1 MPRTPSPS
9 APRSRDSPT
18 AWLILAVGMF
28 AYFSAVAQRTSFGVA
43 SVEAAERFQTAAS
56 GLSLFSMMQV
66 LVYAVLQVPVG
77 VLVDRFGPRIL
88 ITVGGVAMAAG
99 QLQLASAQSVAE
111 GVVGRVLV
119 GAGDAATFVCVMRL
133 LPVWFSPLR
142 VPMLSQ
148 VVGMTGNLGQL
159 FSVLPFAVLLHAAG
173 WVPSFVAMAGIAML
187 AAVLSGLL
195 LRNHPPGARELSD
208 SISFSA
214 VRASMGLALREPGT
228 RLGFWVHFTV
238 QFAGNTFALM
248 WAYPYL
254 QNAQGLDPGQASAVM
269 TVYVVFNVVVA
280 PVIGRLSAR
289 FAHHRSRLVL
299 ACCAVSWSG
308 WAVLLLWPGRAPLA
322 VVYGGV
328 CLIAVSLPASMIAF
342 DIVRSFSPPRVSGT
356 ATGLANVGGFAA
368 SLLAIW
374 VTGLVLDL
382 LYGAGISSTLYDGE
396 AFRPAI
402 AAQGLVALVGT
413 LAILRCS
420 RQVRR
425 VHGPDAV

>member
-1 MPRTPSPS
+1 
-9 APRSRDSPT
+9 
-18 AWLILAVGMF
+18 
-28 AYFSAVAQRTSFGVA
+28 
-43 SVEAAERFQTAAS
+43 
-56 GLSLFSMMQV
+56 
-66 LVYAVLQVPVG
+66 
-77 VLVDRFGPRIL
+77 
-88 ITVGGVAMAAG
+88 MAAG

-173 WVPSFVAMAGIAML
+173 WVPSFVVMAGIAML

-214 VRASMGLALREPGT
+214 VRASMGLALHEPGT

-254 QNAQGLDPGQASAVM
+254 QNAQGW
-269 TVYVVFNVVVA
+269 TR
-280 PVIGRLSAR
+280 GR
-289 FAHHRSRLVL
+289 
-299 ACCAVSWSG
+299 
-308 WAVLLLWPGRAPLA
+308 PL
-322 VVYGGV
+322 
-328 CLIAVSLPASMIAF
+328 P
-342 DIVRSFSPPRVSGT
+342 
-356 ATGLANVGGFAA
+356 
-368 SLLAIW
+368 
-374 VTGLVLDL
+374 
-382 LYGAGISSTLYDGE
+382 
-396 AFRPAI
+396 
-402 AAQGLVALVGT
+402 
-413 LAILRCS
+413 
-420 RQVRR
+420 
-425 VHGPDAV
+425 